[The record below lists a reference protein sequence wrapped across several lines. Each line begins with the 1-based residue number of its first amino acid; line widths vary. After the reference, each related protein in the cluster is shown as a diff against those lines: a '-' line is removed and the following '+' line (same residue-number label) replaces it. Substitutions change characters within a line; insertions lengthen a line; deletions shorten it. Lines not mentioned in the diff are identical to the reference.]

1 MNIDLELLKK
11 QKLSFLHIIDTLEST
26 SELKADMDGILN
38 LLDAV
43 QDEQEDKFPNGF
55 DDWHETHFEIV
66 ASIQTHM
73 NQDEDSVP
81 NILGMTEM
89 MQGLGGLYELAHDWT
104 CEFEQEHKGKQW
116 GIDDETEYREAI
128 DEFLDN
134 KYKK

>member
-1 MNIDLELLKK
+1 MKIDLALLQQ
-11 QKLSFLHIIDTLEST
+11 QKETLLNIISRLEGETDVCEDLTGLLHLID
-26 SELKADMDGILN
+26 A
-38 LLDAV
+38 A

-66 ASIQTHM
+66 ASIQAHM